1 MSPSESASAVELDE
15 AEADE
20 DTADEPCDEPA
31 ELDEP
36 DEAAL
41 LDVLVD
47 PHPARAAAIVK
58 TKAPD
63 INFLKCFFI
72 KSPPI
77 KYFLL

>member
-1 MSPSESASAVELDE
+1 MSPSDPAVAVES
-15 AEADE
+15 DE
-20 DTADEPCDEPA
+20 DAADDETTADDSAFDEP
-31 ELDEP
+31 DEP

-47 PHPARAAAIVK
+47 PHPARTAVIVN
-58 TKAPD
+58 TRAPD